1 LVEAVCISLHHI
13 NWRVL
18 HHSLKATQTHDELNF
33 SCNPSSSTTLYHSL
47 LKKKLIYYI
56 VVIVEIEL
64 RFLKPIQ

>member
-1 LVEAVCISLHHI
+1 
-13 NWRVL
+13 
-18 HHSLKATQTHDELNF
+18 
-33 SCNPSSSTTLYHSL
+33 LYHSL